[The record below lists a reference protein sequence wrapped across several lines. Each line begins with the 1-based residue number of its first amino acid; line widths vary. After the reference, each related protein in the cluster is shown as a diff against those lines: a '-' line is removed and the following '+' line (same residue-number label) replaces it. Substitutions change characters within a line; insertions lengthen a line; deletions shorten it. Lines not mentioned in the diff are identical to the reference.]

1 MAADSIS
8 TDNITIPADW
18 RGKSPV
24 LIAVGAVLVLV
35 SVFLFAIGVEDGVK
49 NFFHSYLTNY
59 MYCLTIC
66 LGALFFVMVQH
77 LVRASWSVAI
87 RRIAELYAA
96 TIPVWAILFIPILA
110 TVVGGKDILYVW
122 NRGPGQGLLEIVE
135 NKLVY
140 LNAPFFTIR
149 TLVYFSVFIL
159 ASLVFFRLSRTQD
172 STGDTSITPRLQRL
186 AAPFIILFSLSLNF
200 AAFDWMMSTDPAWFS
215 TIYGVYI
222 FAASMFSF
230 FAAMIVTCYLL
241 QRRGRVEKTVRIEHY
256 HDLAKFQFG
265 FIVFWA
271 YIAYSQYMLYWYANI
286 PEETVWYL
294 HRLEHGWQYMGP
306 ILAVLHFGIPFFAFL
321 RRGHRRN
328 PAWLA
333 SWACLLLVVHWL
345 DLTFLIMPN
354 SGTISAI
361 FVVAHLV
368 GWIGMVAI
376 FLALFLWRVGE
387 TPVVPVKDPWLPD
400 SLAYH
405 NLP

>member
-1 MAADSIS
+1 MAAESIS
-8 TDNITIPADW
+8 NDKITMPADW
-18 RGKSPV
+18 RAKSPV
-24 LIAVGAVLVLV
+24 LMAVGASLVLV
-35 SVFLFAIGVEDGVK
+35 SVFLFAVGTEEGVK
-49 NFFHSYLTNY
+49 GFFHSYLTNY
-59 MYCLTIC
+59 MFCLTIC

-77 LVRASWSVAI
+77 LVRASWSTAI

-96 TIPVWAILFIPILA
+96 TIPVWALLFIPILA
-110 TVVGGKDILYVW
+110 TVIGGKEVLYEW
-122 NRGPGQGLLEIVE
+122 NKGPGAGLEQVVE

-149 TLVYFSVFIL
+149 TLVYFSVFVL
-159 ASLVFFRLSRTQD
+159 ASTFFFRLSRRQ
-172 STGDTSITPRLQRL
+172 DTSGDASITSRLQTL
-186 AAPFIILFSLSLNF
+186 AGPFIILFSLSLNF

-230 FAAMIVTCYLL
+230 FAVMILSCYLL
-241 QRRGRVEKTVRIEHY
+241 QRRGRIEKTVRVEHY

-271 YIAYSQYMLYWYANI
+271 YIAYSQFMLYWYANI
-286 PEETVWYL
+286 PEETLWYL
-294 HRLEHGWQYMGP
+294 HRMEHGWQFYGP
-306 ILAVLHFGIPFFAFL
+306 ALAVLHFGIPFFAFL
-321 RRGHRRN
+321 KRTHRRN
-328 PAWLA
+328 PSWLA
-333 SWACLLLVVHWL
+333 CWASLLIFVHWL
-345 DLTFLIMPN
+345 DMTYLIMPN
-354 SGTISAI
+354 VSHISLA
-361 FVVAHLV
+361 FALAHLS
-368 GWIGMVAI
+368 GWVGMVAI